1 MFKKTIYKYK
11 DDEGSIIISPYNPN
25 VEYEQLYRLI
35 VSNDEYLLTKDY
47 KDYFGVIDIKEK
59 DLELWVE
66 VHKDDLENPISTK
79 AEINGV
85 IDTTLETLALEDNA
99 IDVIIL
105 LLEQL
110 ANHGGELD
118 MVDFYVL
125 MVKRGLKTIDQVPK
139 RYKDEVIAI
148 LNSKR

>member
-1 MFKKTIYKYK
+1 MFKKTVYKYK
-11 DDEGSIIISPYNPN
+11 DEKGREIVSPYKPN
-25 VEYEQLYRLI
+25 VEHELMYRLI
-35 VSNDEYLLTKDY
+35 AASDEYLLTKDY
-47 KDYFGVIDIKEK
+47 MSYYRIIDIKER
-59 DLELWVE
+59 DLELWTE
-66 VHKDDLENPISTK
+66 VHKDDLGNPISTFS
-79 AEINGV
+79 EINGA

-125 MVKRGLKTIDQVPK
+125 MVKRGLKTIEQVPK
-139 RYKDEVIAI
+139 RYKEEVIAI
-148 LNSKR
+148 LNSKM